1 MSSGAEVGRVKRR
14 ERRAPLVAAV
24 TRRFKAHW
32 RWKLALVFIMNAV
45 FWAAYLFLSRHA
57 LFPTHELPMT
67 WLDEWAGFRP
77 RGWTWV
83 YESAFLLG
91 AILPWLISTREELR
105 RYVVGFA
112 ILAGTSF
119 VIFAFFPVA
128 SPRPVELQEYPASLF
143 ISRLDG
149 PLNAFPSLH
158 AGFLV
163 YNLSLTWRL
172 SARGCPR
179 IVMAGLFVWGALIL
193 FATLAT
199 KQHYAVDL
207 LAGGAL
213 GWLADRLA
221 WGNSASRAIADAS
234 IRRKSDVASQAG

>member
-1 MSSGAEVGRVKRR
+1 MRDGLFADL
-14 ERRAPLVAAV
+14 ATAAA
-24 TRRFKAHW
+24 RRFKAHW
-32 RWKLALVFIMNAV
+32 RLKLALVVIMNAV
-45 FWAAYLFLSRHA
+45 FWTAYLFLSRHA

-67 WLDEWAGFRP
+67 WLDQGAGFHP

-91 AILPWLISTREELR
+91 AIVPWLISTRQELR

-119 VIFAFFPVA
+119 VIFAVFPVA

-143 ISRLDG
+143 IARLDG

-172 SARGCPR
+172 FARGCPR
-179 IVMAGLFVWGALIL
+179 IVMAGLFVWAALIL

-221 WGNSASRAIADAS
+221 WGNSAAVAMANAS
-234 IRRKSDVASQAG
+234 TRRKRDVASHAG